1 MPFCYADGLI
11 LSIIHFLFNGFDISP
26 DAGVSQTDVE
36 ANVAPS
42 ANAQLTAINGL

>member
-1 MPFCYADGLI
+1 MVIYDVVTALKSS
-11 LSIIHFLFNGFDISP
+11 L

-36 ANVAPS
+36 ANVAPP